1 MRANELLNESVV
13 RTPVTFT
20 YTGKDGQFMG
30 AYVYINI
37 DAKDLADM
45 MMWCMESDAMSSS
58 GLISEISSKY
68 VRRYLAA
75 VAKRK
80 KELGIDQ

>member
-1 MRANELLNESVV
+1 MRAKELLNESVV
-13 RTPVTFT
+13 KTPVTFT
-20 YTGKDGQFMG
+20 YTDNDGRYMG
-30 AYVYINI
+30 DYVYLNI

-45 MMWCMESDAMSSS
+45 LMWCMESDDMSSS

-80 KELGIDQ
+80 KELGVDQ